1 MADKWTIAN
10 DLPLPKAAD
19 TLVYLRKGN
28 KPGGLYEFC
37 ADMLLMWHTEAD
49 ADSMTNLTLML
60 ACVFEAG
67 YDYARRAQKQRKRK
81 KGVAPGEISCNIRR
95 PGAPR
100 I

>member
-28 KPGGLYEFC
+28 KPSGLYEFC

-49 ADSMTNLTLML
+49 AYSMTNLTFML

-81 KGVAPGEISCNIRR
+81 KGG
-95 PGAPR
+95 GTG
-100 I
+100 